1 MAKNHFSRKERQLK
15 NHINNLNKLFNKS
28 KGIITSEINLLI
40 IKIKNLINI
49 LKAVFSLNK
58 LKYIVGGF
66 AIIFGLSTVS
76 EINAQNFIAPVQN
89 PFGLNLNSNIN
100 GYNYYTGKS
109 QFADMDGDG
118 DLDLLYETQ
127 DIDTSYYSY
136 YQNNIFIYH
145 ENIGT
150 VNNPQF
156 SLGVKN
162 PFNLTS
168 PLNMSLDF
176 SVLSH
181 NLVDI
186 DNDGDIDI
194 LATYSAIYESYN
206 YYTYQ
211 YDMAV
216 NTVFKYYENTGNPN
230 MPLFSVQQT
239 NPFGLTVDSIIALA
253 DLVDIDGDGD
263 FDIISSALVF
273 GNQGYIQNQD
283 MIFHENIGNQN
294 NPQFSA
300 PQVNLIGIS
309 LTLGYYPVIPS
320 FGDLDSDG
328 DYDLLTT
335 PYQDNSNSEY
345 KFLYQQNKGSST
357 NPIMSLQAQNPFGL
371 SPDTSYAGF
380 LINSEMIDLDGD
392 GDLDIMTSGVE
403 GEEFLYFE
411 NNSGSTIYMQLETE
425 KSINIYPNPA
435 TEIINIE
442 SKKNINKIKITD
454 QLGKIILEKT
464 YSKTL
469 NINNLDTG
477 TYLIT
482 LYLENKEIIKSFT
495 KL

>member
-15 NHINNLNKLFNKS
+15 NHIDNLNKLFNKS

-66 AIIFGLSTVS
+66 AIIFGLSPLND
-76 EINAQNFIAPVQN
+76 INAQNFIAPVQN

-156 SLGVKN
+156 SIGVKN

-181 NLVDI
+181 NLVDV
-186 DNDGDIDI
+186 DDDGDIDI
-194 LATYSAIYESYN
+194 LATYSGFYASYN
-206 YYTYQ
+206 YNTYQ
-211 YDMAV
+211 YNISA
-216 NTVFKYYENTGNPN
+216 NTVFKYYENIGNSS
-230 MPLFSVQQT
+230 MPLFAAQQT
-239 NPFGLTVDSIIALA
+239 NPFGLVLDSIIAIG
-253 DLVDIDGDGD
+253 DIVDIDGDGD
-263 FDIISSALVF
+263 YDVICSSAIF
-273 GNQGYIQNQD
+273 DNQMNAQNQD
-283 MIFHENIGNQN
+283 MIFIENIGSQS

-300 PQVNLIGIS
+300 LQVNLIGI
-309 LTLGYYPVIPS
+309 TLPNSYYPIIPS
-320 FGDLDSDG
+320 FGDLDGDG

-335 PYQDNSNSEY
+335 PYEDNGNSEY
-345 KFLYQQNKGSST
+345 KFLYQQNKGTAT

-371 SPDTSYAGF
+371 SPDTSYAGI

-392 GDLDIMTSGVE
+392 GDLDIFTSGYA
-403 GEEFLYFE
+403 GEIFLYFE
-411 NNSGSTIYMQLETE
+411 NNTASTSILEIE

-442 SKKNINKIKITD
+442 SKKIINKIKITD
-454 QLGKIILEKT
+454 QLGKIILEKNQL
-464 YSKTL
+464 KTL
-469 NINNLDTG
+469 NISNLNKG
-477 TYLIT
+477 TYIIT
-482 LYLENKEIIKSFT
+482 LYIENKEIIKSFT